1 MGESDFF
8 KQLDARGKRRYDEKL
23 EILGL
28 CSDPYAT
35 TSEDWE
41 SDPDCWPN
49 VEFPDI
55 FNYLIDSPSPHT
67 KESLKAYKSTEAWAY
82 FTAGYVTNVGLMKI
96 NAESCLLRAK
106 VSKLFF
112 FFLNTCTPG
121 IDRYNFRLNTVRQEV
136 LLPCA
141 HGLA

>member
-55 FNYLIDSPSPHT
+55 LNYLIDSPSPHT
-67 KESLKAYKSTEAWAY
+67 KESLKAYKCSEARAY
-82 FTAGYVTNVGLMKI
+82 FTAGYVTNVGLMKT

-106 VSKLFF
+106 VSKRFF
-112 FFLNTCTPG
+112 FF
-121 IDRYNFRLNTVRQEV
+121 
-136 LLPCA
+136 
-141 HGLA
+141 

>member
-41 SDPDCWPN
+41 SDPDC
-49 VEFPDI
+49 
-55 FNYLIDSPSPHT
+55 
-67 KESLKAYKSTEAWAY
+67 
-82 FTAGYVTNVGLMKI
+82 
-96 NAESCLLRAK
+96 
-106 VSKLFF
+106 
-112 FFLNTCTPG
+112 
-121 IDRYNFRLNTVRQEV
+121 
-136 LLPCA
+136 
-141 HGLA
+141 

>member
-1 MGESDFF
+1 M
-8 KQLDARGKRRYDEKL
+8 
-23 EILGL
+23 
-28 CSDPYAT
+28 
-35 TSEDWE
+35 
-41 SDPDCWPN
+41 
-49 VEFPDI
+49 EFPDI
-55 FNYLIDSPSPHT
+55 LNYLIDYPSPHT

-106 VSKLFF
+106 VSKRF

>member
-41 SDPDCWPN
+41 SDPDYWPN

-106 VSKLFF
+106 VSKRFF
-112 FFLNTCTPG
+112 KYTPG

-141 HGLA
+141 HGLV

>member
-55 FNYLIDSPSPHT
+55 LNYLIDSPSPHT

-82 FTAGYVTNVGLMKI
+82 FIAGYVTNVGLMKI

-106 VSKLFF
+106 VSKHFF
-112 FFLNTCTPG
+112 F
-121 IDRYNFRLNTVRQEV
+121 
-136 LLPCA
+136 
-141 HGLA
+141 

>member
-41 SDPDCWPN
+41 SDLIIGLTWSSQT
-49 VEFPDI
+49 FLI
-55 FNYLIDSPSPHT
+55 FNRFS
-67 KESLKAYKSTEAWAY
+67 
-82 FTAGYVTNVGLMKI
+82 
-96 NAESCLLRAK
+96 
-106 VSKLFF
+106 
-112 FFLNTCTPG
+112 
-121 IDRYNFRLNTVRQEV
+121 
-136 LLPCA
+136 
-141 HGLA
+141 

>member
-41 SDPDCWPN
+41 SDPDYWPN

-67 KESLKAYKSTEAWAY
+67 KESLKAYKHRILGILYSWVCHECT
-82 FTAGYVTNVGLMKI
+82 VGLMKI

-106 VSKLFF
+106 VSKRFF
-112 FFLNTCTPG
+112 KYTPG

-141 HGLA
+141 HGLV